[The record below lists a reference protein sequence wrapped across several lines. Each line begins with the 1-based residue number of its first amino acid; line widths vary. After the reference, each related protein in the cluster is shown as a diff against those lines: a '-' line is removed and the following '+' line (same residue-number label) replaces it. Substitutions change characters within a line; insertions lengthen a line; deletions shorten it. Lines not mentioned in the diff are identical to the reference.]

1 MIIESMVRYDA
12 KADVL
17 YLVCDE
23 GEIARS
29 IEISPGIAVEFGDAG
44 NILGVEILRA
54 PKSSRKKSLPCSMP
68 NRPGCCKELLGS
80 LAQGYCVGQSRPLL
94 KHRRIYDE
102 IDRVDPIDRDL
113 SQPSVFIDQLGI
125 RGLILAVELAVFL

>member
-1 MIIESMVRYDA
+1 MMAECKAQYDA

-29 IEISPGIAVEFGDAG
+29 IEVSPGITAEFGDAK

-54 PKSSRKKSLPCSMP
+54 SKVLTGKVIASLHAKQA
-68 NRPGCCKELLGS
+68 GVL
-80 LAQGYCVGQSRPLL
+80 
-94 KHRRIYDE
+94 
-102 IDRVDPIDRDL
+102 
-113 SQPSVFIDQLGI
+113 
-125 RGLILAVELAVFL
+125 

>member
-1 MIIESMVRYDA
+1 MESTMAESKVRYDA

-29 IEISPGIAVEFGDAG
+29 LEVSQGITVEFGDAG

-54 PKSSRKKSLPCSMP
+54 SKVLTEKIIASLHA
-68 NRPGCCKELLGS
+68 RQAG
-80 LAQGYCVGQSRPLL
+80 VR
-94 KHRRIYDE
+94 
-102 IDRVDPIDRDL
+102 
-113 SQPSVFIDQLGI
+113 
-125 RGLILAVELAVFL
+125 

>member
-1 MIIESMVRYDA
+1 MMAESKVRYDA

-29 IEISPGIAVEFGDAG
+29 IEVSPGITVEFGDAG

-54 PKSSRKKSLPCSMP
+54 SKVLMEKVIASLHAKQA
-68 NRPGCCKELLGS
+68 GVL
-80 LAQGYCVGQSRPLL
+80 
-94 KHRRIYDE
+94 
-102 IDRVDPIDRDL
+102 
-113 SQPSVFIDQLGI
+113 
-125 RGLILAVELAVFL
+125 